1 MVNCSK
7 CHKPPLFPC
16 LYDHVPKPG
25 PKICACECHKPKPVL
40 LVDVSI
46 AKIDQT
52 ADAAKLKPEVSI
64 AKDDEVTKSAAQ
76 IFMEVKAE
84 KTKTKMKLE
93 AKLALLEKE
102 VKLRHHLLEQT
113 RTLLESKE
121 ALLRKKVRVSFNKC
135 HKFWRGDVIAKHK
148 SFVIEQVDAA
158 KARLGLKRFN
168 QFDISAM
175 VDTINKLA
183 PEGCYN
189 SAKLPLPSTSTPR
202 PQSKMY
208 QLMPRLP
215 RRLPPPWPS
224 RTRPLSTPTPPILA
238 ESPSMLPARLR
249 GEQCIVS
256 HSDTIA
262 EDLCYD
268 HLTQLKHGDD
278 EYFWDGYCYFYDEEA
293 EIADADGDFICG
305 YCDFGEAEVVYSYA
319 EVEDGDFCDVDDY
332 AEVNSAEDADEIY
345 AAEEDYV
352 EDYIDF

>member
-1 MVNCSK
+1 M
-7 CHKPPLFPC
+7 
-16 LYDHVPKPG
+16 
-25 PKICACECHKPKPVL
+25 
-40 LVDVSI
+40 
-46 AKIDQT
+46 
-52 ADAAKLKPEVSI
+52 SI

-102 VKLRHHLLEQT
+102 VRLGHHLLEQT

-183 PEGCYN
+183 PQGCFN

-249 GEQCIVS
+249 GEQCIIS
-256 HSDTIA
+256 HGDTIA

-268 HLTQLKHGDD
+268 LLTQLKHGDD
-278 EYFWDGYCYFYDEEA
+278 EYFWDDFCYSTLYEE
-293 EIADADGDFICG
+293 ETEVADASCSFIYEDCN
-305 YCDFGEAEVVYSYA
+305 FAEADEVSYYS
-319 EVEDGDFCDVDDY
+319 EGEDGDFF
-332 AEVNSAEDADEIY
+332 AETNAEIDFAEDNCAGFDFAEDDAEIDFAEDDDEIDF
-345 AAEEDYV
+345 AEDDDAEEEFAEDDSGGDY
-352 EDYIDF
+352 